1 MRRQRNMFQR
11 KEQDKS
17 PEEQLSKIETSNL
30 PDKEF
35 KAMIIKMFKEL
46 GRRLDEQSEKLEV
59 SNREL
64 QNTRKSQTEMQNTI
78 TEIKKYTRRDE
89 Q

>member
-1 MRRQRNMFQR
+1 M
-11 KEQDKS
+11 
-17 PEEQLSKIETSNL
+17 L
-30 PDKEF
+30 
-35 KAMIIKMFKEL
+35 KEL

-64 QNTRKSQTEMQNTI
+64 QNTKKSQTEMQNTI